1 MNPLDRPTLEEF
13 VRQAAD
19 AVDGDWVILGGT
31 VLPLLGAGD
40 RATFDIDLV
49 PVADASQSDVI
60 MLMEIAEGLGL
71 PVESVNQAGAF
82 FLRKIPDFEEHLV
95 LLHEGSRARILRPDP
110 TLYVSLKVGR
120 LSESDLEDCFS
131 FLIFAHS
138 AGESLDRPRLVK
150 LLRQEIRAAGSERR
164 RQRLESL
171 LDLIV
176 P

>member
-19 AVDGDWVILGGT
+19 AVDGDWVIVGGT

-40 RATFDIDLV
+40 RATFGIDLV

-95 LLHEGSRARILRPDP
+95 LLHEGSRARILRPDS

-131 FLIFAHS
+131 FLKFAHS

-150 LLRQEIRAAGSERR
+150 LLRQEIRTAGSERR
-164 RQRLESL
+164 QRRLEAL